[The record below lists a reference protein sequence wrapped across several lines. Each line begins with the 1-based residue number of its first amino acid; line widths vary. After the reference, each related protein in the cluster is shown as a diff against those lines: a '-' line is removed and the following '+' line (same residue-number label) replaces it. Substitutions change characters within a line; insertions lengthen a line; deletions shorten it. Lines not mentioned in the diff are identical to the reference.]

1 MCAFAIMSCSQ
12 HIVGF
17 GHLSPV
23 GRDFAA
29 PACPRHRWRRE
40 SDGGKQREGG
50 VGVDGGGGYLEA

>member
-1 MCAFAIMSCSQ
+1 MSCSQ